1 MRQPIY
7 LNRFQLPYHSVENG
21 PQYSTLQ
28 YQRRVRVLPSAASL
42 IRTTDDID
50 LFEHTDVWYIS
61 L

>member
-50 LFEHTDVWYIS
+50 LFEHTDV
-61 L
+61 